1 MGYILSGETDGQRTD
16 GETLRASP
24 DPSRALAE
32 KPSAVFL
39 PGNDNVRETIGEL
52 KVNLRP
58 KGNQVSQRHE

>member
-1 MGYILSGETDGQRTD
+1 MSGEMDGQRTD
-16 GETLRASP
+16 GETLLASP

-32 KPSAVFL
+32 KPSAVLL